1 MVLFWIALLLL
12 VYLYVGYPILAWI
25 RAMLWP
31 RTHHR
36 APAEP
41 AVTVIVVAHDEGDR
55 IGSRLENLLALDYPR
70 ERLEIL
76 LASDGSTDGT
86 VERAR
91 QYEEA
96 GVRDPSIRGPAGQGG
111 RAE

>member
-12 VYLYVGYPILAWI
+12 VYLYFGYPILAWI

-31 RTHHR
+31 RAHHR
-36 APAEP
+36 APMEP
-41 AVTVIVVAHDEGDR
+41 AVTVIVVAHNEADL
-55 IGSRLENLLALDYPR
+55 IGSRLENLLAVDYPR

-76 LASDGSTDGT
+76 LASDGSTDDT

-91 QYEEA
+91 EYEEA
-96 GVRDPSIRGPAGQGG
+96 GIRI
-111 RAE
+111 RAFVHRRGKAA